1 MQGCCSAALVKTG
14 NKNHNANRSHLFFAV
29 CPAVTDPMTNNKK
42 QASFI
47 KSRKHAGVLPSPAPA
62 LALTMLATLG
72 MSAAQA
78 APDAV
83 IDQSIPAVQ
92 VKGATQSQ
100 TASSDKFTAPLLD
113 TPKSVTVVSSDV
125 IAQTGAVSLTDALR
139 TVPGITIGAGEGGN
153 PVGDNLFIRGYNAQT
168 DTYIDGIRDAGS
180 QSREVFNLEQVEV
193 VKGPNSAYGG
203 RSSAGGGV
211 NLVSKT
217 AQAYDFNGASV
228 GLGTDKYKRITGDL
242 NRNIGNN
249 SAFRLNVMAHEN
261 DVPGRNVV
269 GGNRWGVAPTV
280 TFGLTGPDRAI
291 ISLYHLTSHEIPDTG
306 IPFNNP
312 FSSGANMAKNG
323 NGTPFGVDRKTF
335 YGLANRDFRDT
346 KSDVGTIDLRHEFGP
361 TLALRN
367 VTRYG
372 KSNNDYVWTQP
383 DDSKGN
389 TVLYGTVWRR
399 ANTRATE
406 TRTFANVT
414 SLTGEAF
421 TAGLK
426 HSFNAGVEFDRETTD
441 RAAYV
446 FTPGTNN
453 PLTGTFTCPTSGA
466 ETLYNCTTLVNPN
479 PNDPWVYTRSLSG
492 ALTHVSTKTKAVYAF
507 DTIEID
513 PQWLL
518 NLGLRWDDFQSTLD
532 TLPTATTAA
541 AHAVVDT
548 SFVSTQA
555 GIVYKPAKNG
565 SVYLS
570 FASSATPPGNDGGDG
585 LDGLTAAVQNLQP
598 QRSRNIELG
607 TKWDLLPGGRL
618 SLTGALFKSTM
629 NNARVT
635 APDGT
640 TQNVGRKQVQGVE
653 LGFSGKLS
661 PAWTVFGGYT
671 WLDAEIAD
679 NGYTNTGTTAAP
691 IWTASPFNGNRFP
704 STPKHSASLWTS
716 YAFTKDF
723 TAGFGMSAMS
733 KVYANVNNNKW
744 APGYARF
751 DAMASYALNKDISL
765 QLNLQNL
772 TDKLYFDKVS
782 SPHYAGV
789 APGRSATLTAN
800 FKF

>member
-1 MQGCCSAALVKTG
+1 MLSAT
-14 NKNHNANRSHLFFAV
+14 
-29 CPAVTDPMTNNKK
+29 MTNNNKQ

-47 KSRKHAGVLPSPAPA
+47 KSRKHARVLPAPA
-62 LALTMLATLG
+62 PVLALTMLATLG
-72 MSAAQA
+72 MPAAHA
-78 APDAV
+78 APDNV
-83 IDQSIPAVQ
+83 IDQRIPTVQ
-92 VKGATQSQ
+92 VTGANAATSPVS
-100 TASSDKFTAPLLD
+100 ANDKFTAPLLD
-113 TPKSVTVVSSDV
+113 TPKSVTVVSADV
-125 IAQTGAVSLTDALR
+125 ISQTGAVSLTDALR

-168 DTYIDGIRDAGS
+168 DTYIDGIRDGGS
-180 QSREVFNLEQVEV
+180 QSREVFNIEQVEV

-217 AQAYDFNGASV
+217 AQGYDFNSASV
-228 GLGTDKYKRITGDL
+228 GIGSDKYRRITGDV
-242 NRNIGNN
+242 NRNIGAN

-261 DVPGRNVV
+261 DVPGRKVV

-280 TFGLTGPDRAI
+280 TFGLNGPDRAI
-291 ISLYHLTSHEIPDTG
+291 VSLYHLTSHEIPDTG

-312 FSSGANMAKNG
+312 ITTGADVSMNG
-323 NGTPFGVDRKTF
+323 NGTPFAVDRETF

-346 KSDVGTIDLRHEFGP
+346 KSDVGTIDLRHEFRPG
-361 TLALRN
+361 LALRN

-372 KSNNDYVWTQP
+372 KSQNDYVWTQP

-389 TVLYGTVWRR
+389 TVRYGTVWRR

-414 SLTGEAF
+414 SLSGELSA
-421 TAGLK
+421 AGLK

-441 RAAYV
+441 RSSWL

-453 PLTGTFTCPTSGA
+453 PLTGTFTCPSSGA

-479 PNDPWVYTRSLSG
+479 PYDPWVYSRSLSG
-492 ALTHVSTKTKAVYAF
+492 ALTHVSTRTKAVYAF
-507 DTIEID
+507 DTIEIN

-518 NLGLRWDDFQSTLD
+518 NLGVRWDDFQSTLD
-532 TLPTATTAA
+532 TLATASTVA

-548 SFVSTQA
+548 NFVSTQA
-555 GIVYKPAKNG
+555 GIVYKPARNG

-585 LDGLTAAVQNLQP
+585 LDALTAVIQNLQP

-618 SLTGALFKSTM
+618 SVTGALFKSTM

-635 APDGT
+635 APDGS
-640 TQNVGRKQVQGVE
+640 TQNVGRKEIQGVE
-653 LGFSGKLS
+653 LGFSGKITS
-661 PAWTVFGGYT
+661 AWTVFGGYT

-679 NGYTNTGTTAAP
+679 NGYVASGSTFVP
-691 IWTASPFNGNRFP
+691 SPFNGNRFP
-704 STPKHSASLWTS
+704 TTPKNSASLWTS

-723 TAGFGMSAMS
+723 TAGFGLSAMS

-744 APGYARF
+744 VPGYARF

>member
-1 MQGCCSAALVKTG
+1 MLS
-14 NKNHNANRSHLFFAV
+14 
-29 CPAVTDPMTNNKK
+29 DPMTNNNKQ

-47 KSRKHAGVLPSPAPA
+47 KSRKHARVLPAPA
-62 LALTMLATLG
+62 LAMLATLG
-72 MSAAQA
+72 MPAAHA
-78 APDAV
+78 APDNV
-83 IDQSIPAVQ
+83 IDQSIPTVQ
-92 VKGATQSQ
+92 VTGANVPTGPVS
-100 TASSDKFTAPLLD
+100 ANDKFTAPLLD
-113 TPKSVTVVSSDV
+113 TPKSVTVVTAETIS
-125 IAQTGAVSLTDALR
+125 QTGAVSLTDALR

-180 QSREVFNLEQVEV
+180 QSREIFNLEQVEV

-217 AQAYDFNGASV
+217 AQGYDFNSASI
-228 GLGTDKYKRITGDL
+228 GIGSDKYKRITGDV
-242 NRNIGNN
+242 NRAIGNN
-249 SAFRLNVMAHEN
+249 SAFRLNVMGHEN
-261 DVPGRNVV
+261 DVPGRKVV

-280 TFGLTGPDRAI
+280 TFGLNGPDRAVV
-291 ISLYHLTSHEIPDTG
+291 SLYHLTSHEIPDTG

-312 FSSGANMAKNG
+312 ITTGPNVSKNG
-323 NGTPFGVDRKTF
+323 NGTPFAVDRETF

-346 KSDVGTIDLRHEFGP
+346 RSDVGTIDLRHEFSKD
-361 TLALRN
+361 LSLRN

-372 KSNNDYVWTQP
+372 KSTNDYVWTQP

-414 SLTGEAF
+414 SLSGELM

-426 HSFNAGVEFDRETTD
+426 HTFNAGIEFDRETTD
-441 RAAYV
+441 RSSYI

-466 ETLYNCTTLVNPN
+466 VTLYNCTTLVNPN
-479 PNDPWVYTRSLSG
+479 PNDPWVYSRSLSG
-492 ALTHVSTKTKAVYAF
+492 ALTHVTTKTKAAYAF
-507 DTIEID
+507 DTIEIN

-518 NLGLRWDDFQSTLD
+518 NLGVRWDDFQSTLD

-548 SFVSTQA
+548 NFVSSQA
-555 GIVYKPAKNG
+555 GIVFKPTKNG

-570 FASSATPPGNDGGDG
+570 YASSATPPGNDGGDG
-585 LDGLTAAVQNLQP
+585 LDALTAVIQNLQP
-598 QRSRNIELG
+598 QRSRNIEMG

-618 SLTGALFKSTM
+618 SVTGALFKSTM

-640 TQNVGRKQVQGVE
+640 TQNVGRKEIQGVE
-653 LGFSGKLS
+653 LGFSGKLTN
-661 PAWTVFGGYT
+661 AWTVFGGYT
-671 WLDAEIAD
+671 YLDAEIAD
-679 NGYTNTGTTAAP
+679 NGYVNTGTTAAP
-691 IWTASPFNGNRFP
+691 IWSPSPFNGNVFP
-704 STPKHSASLWTS
+704 TTPKNSASLWTT
-716 YAFTKDF
+716 YAFTRDF
-723 TAGFGMSAMS
+723 TAGFGVNANS

-751 DAMASYALNKDISL
+751 DAMASYALNKDITL

>member
-1 MQGCCSAALVKTG
+1 MRIVLIIFLLS
-14 NKNHNANRSHLFFAV
+14 
-29 CPAVTDPMTNNKK
+29 DPMTNNNK
-42 QASFI
+42 QQAFFI
-47 KSRKHAGVLPSPAPA
+47 KSRKHVRVIPAPAPA
-62 LALTMLATLG
+62 LALTMLATLV
-72 MSAAQA
+72 MPAAHA
-78 APDAV
+78 APDNA
-83 IDQSIPAVQ
+83 IDQNIPTVQ
-92 VKGATQSQ
+92 VTGASVP
-100 TASSDKFTAPLLD
+100 AGPVSNNDKFTAPLLD
-113 TPKSVTVVSSDV
+113 TPKSVTVVTADT

-180 QSREVFNLEQVEV
+180 QSREIFNLEQVEV

-217 AQAYDFNGASV
+217 AQAYDFNSASV
-228 GLGTDKYKRITGDL
+228 GIGSDKYRRITGDV
-242 NRNIGNN
+242 NRNIGSN

-261 DVPGRNVV
+261 DVPGRKVV

-280 TFGLTGPDRAI
+280 TFGLSGPDRAI
-291 ISLYHLTSHEIPDTG
+291 VSLYHLTSHEIPDTG

-312 FSSGANMAKNG
+312 ITTGKDLPKNG
-323 NGTPFGVDRKTF
+323 NGTPFAVDRETF

-346 KSDVGTIDLRHEFGP
+346 RSDVGTIDLRHEFSP

-372 KSNNDYVWTQP
+372 RSNNDYVWTQP

-414 SLTGEAF
+414 SLSGEL
-421 TAGLK
+421 TTVGLK

-441 RAAYV
+441 RSSYI

-466 ETLYNCTTLVNPN
+466 ATLYNCTTLVNPN
-479 PNDPWVYTRSLSG
+479 PNDPWVYSRSLSG
-492 ALTHVSTKTKAVYAF
+492 ALTHVNTKTKAVYAF
-507 DTIEID
+507 DTIEIN

-518 NLGLRWDDFQSTLD
+518 NLGVRWDDFQTTLN

-541 AHAVVDT
+541 VRANVDT
-548 SFVSTQA
+548 DFVSTQA
-555 GIVYKPAKNG
+555 GLVYKPSKNG
-565 SVYLS
+565 SIYLS
-570 FASSATPPGNDGGDG
+570 YASSATPPGNDGGDG
-585 LDGLTAAVQNLQP
+585 LDALSVAVQNLQP

-618 SLTGALFKSTM
+618 SVTGALFKSTM

-640 TQNVGRKQVQGVE
+640 TQNVGRKEIQGLE
-653 LGFSGKLS
+653 LGFSGKLTS
-661 PAWTVFGGYT
+661 AWTVFGGYT
-671 WLDAEIAD
+671 YLDAEIAD
-679 NGYTNTGTTAAP
+679 NGYVNTGTTANP
-691 IWTASPFNGNRFP
+691 IWTPSPFNGNRFP
-704 STPKHSASLWTS
+704 TTPKNSASLWTS
-716 YAFTKDF
+716 YAFTKEF
-723 TAGFGMSAMS
+723 TAGFGMSTMS

-744 APGYARF
+744 VPGYARF
-751 DAMASYALNKDISL
+751 DAMASYALNRDISL

>member
-1 MQGCCSAALVKTG
+1 
-14 NKNHNANRSHLFFAV
+14 
-29 CPAVTDPMTNNKK
+29 MTATK
-42 QASFI
+42 QQVPFI
-47 KSRKHAGVLPSPAPA
+47 KSRKHASNLRPTLPAPA
-62 LALTMLATLG
+62 LAFTMLATLG
-72 MSAAQA
+72 MSAAHA
-78 APDAV
+78 APDHE
-83 IDQSIPAVQ
+83 IDQSIPTVQ
-92 VKGATQSQ
+92 VTGANQGQVSLNE
-100 TASSDKFTAPLLD
+100 KFTAPLLD
-113 TPKSVTVVSSDV
+113 TPKSVTVVTSDV

-180 QSREVFNLEQVEV
+180 QSREIFNLEQVEV

-217 AQAYDFNGASV
+217 AQAYDFNAASV
-228 GLGTDKYKRITGDL
+228 GVGTDQYRRITGDL

-249 SAFRLNVMAHEN
+249 SAFRLNVMGHEN
-261 DVPGRNVV
+261 DVPGRDVV

-291 ISLYHLTSHEIPDTG
+291 ISVYHLTSHEIPDTG

-312 FSSGANMAKNG
+312 ITTGADVSKNG
-323 NGTPFGVDRKTF
+323 NGTPFAVARETF

-346 KSDVGTIDLRHEFGP
+346 KSDVGTVDLRHEFSP

-372 KSNNDYVWTQP
+372 RSQNDYVWTQP

-389 TVLYGTVWRR
+389 TVRYGTVWRR

-414 SLTGEAF
+414 SLTGEVS

-426 HSFNAGVEFDRETTD
+426 HSFNAGIEFDRETTD
-441 RAAYV
+441 RSSYL
-446 FTPGTNN
+446 FSPGTNN
-453 PLTGTFTCPTSGA
+453 PQTGTSTCPTAGTA
-466 ETLYNCTTLVNPN
+466 TLFNCTTLVNPN
-479 PNDPWVYTRSLSG
+479 PYDPWLYSRSLSG
-492 ALTHVSTKTKAVYAF
+492 ALTHVSTKTKAAYAF
-507 DTIEID
+507 DTIEIN

-518 NLGLRWDDFQSTLD
+518 NLGVRWDDFESKLD

-541 AHAVVDT
+541 ALAVVDK
-548 SFVSTQA
+548 SFVSSQA

-565 SVYLS
+565 SIYLS
-570 FASSATPPGNDGGDG
+570 YASSATPPGNDGGDG
-585 LDGLTAAVQNLQP
+585 LDGLSSQVQNLQP

-618 SLTGALFKSTM
+618 SVTGALFKSTM

-640 TQNVGRKQVQGVE
+640 TQNVGRKEIQGIE
-653 LGFSGKLS
+653 LGFSGKVTQ
-661 PAWTVFGGYT
+661 AWTLFGGYT
-671 WLDAEIAD
+671 YLDAEIAD
-679 NGYTNTGTTAAP
+679 NGFVNSGTTDKP
-691 IWTASPFNGNRFP
+691 KWTPSPYNGNVFP
-704 STPKHSASLWTS
+704 TTPKHSASLWTT

-723 TAGFGMSAMS
+723 TAGLGVNTMS

-744 APGYARF
+744 VPGYARF
-751 DAMASYALNKDISL
+751 DAMASYAINKDVSL

-800 FKF
+800 VKF

>member
-1 MQGCCSAALVKTG
+1 MRIVLIYVPKLPEPHHA
-14 NKNHNANRSHLFFAV
+14 
-29 CPAVTDPMTNNKK
+29 MTTTTPP
-42 QASFI
+42 ASFI
-47 KSRKHAGVLPSPAPA
+47 KSRKHARVLPAPAPA

-72 MSAAQA
+72 MPAAHA
-78 APDAV
+78 APDNA
-83 IDQSIPAVQ
+83 IDQSIPTVQ
-92 VKGATQSQ
+92 VTGANQAPVSANT
-100 TASSDKFTAPLLD
+100 KFTAPLVD
-113 TPKSVTVVSSDV
+113 TPKSVTVVPSDV
-125 IAQTGAVSLTDALR
+125 ISQTGAVSLTDALR

-180 QSREVFNLEQVEV
+180 QSREVFNIEQVEV

-217 AQAYDFNGASV
+217 AQAYDFNSASV
-228 GLGTDKYKRITGDL
+228 GIGSDKYRRITGDV
-242 NRNIGNN
+242 NRNIGHN
-249 SAFRLNVMAHEN
+249 SAFRVNVMAHEN
-261 DVPGRNVV
+261 DVPGRKVV

-280 TFGLTGPDRAI
+280 TFGLHGPDRAI
-291 ISLYHLTSHEIPDTG
+291 VSLYHLTSHEIPDTG

-312 FSSGANMAKNG
+312 VTTGPNVSKNG
-323 NGTPFGVDRKTF
+323 NGTPFAVDRATF

-346 KSDVGTIDLRHEFGP
+346 KSDVGTIDLRHEFSRDL
-361 TLALRN
+361 TLRN

-414 SLTGEAF
+414 SLAGELAA
-421 TAGLK
+421 AGMK

-441 RAAYV
+441 RSTWLFA
-446 FTPGTNN
+446 PGTNN
-453 PLTGTFTCPTSGA
+453 PLTGTFTCPSSGA
-466 ETLYNCTTLVNPN
+466 ATLYNCTTLVNPN
-479 PNDPWVYTRSLSG
+479 PYDPWVTTRSLSG
-492 ALTHVSTKTKAVYAF
+492 ALTHVSTKTKAAYAF
-507 DTIEID
+507 DTIEIN

-518 NLGLRWDDFQSTLD
+518 NLGLRWDDFESTLN

-555 GIVYKPAKNG
+555 GIVYKPSKNG
-565 SVYLS
+565 SIYLS
-570 FASSATPPGNDGGDG
+570 YASSATPPGNDGGDG
-585 LDGLTAAVQNLQP
+585 LDALTAAVQNLQP

-607 TKWDLLPGGRL
+607 SKWDLLPGGRL
-618 SLTGALFKSTM
+618 SVTGALFKSTM

-635 APDGT
+635 SPDGT
-640 TQNVGRKQVQGVE
+640 VQNVGRKEVQGVE
-653 LGFSGKLS
+653 LGFSGKITPS
-661 PAWTVFGGYT
+661 WTVFGGYT

-679 NGYTNTGTTAAP
+679 NGYVNTGTTAAP
-691 IWTASPFNGNRFP
+691 VWTRSPFNGNRFP
-704 STPKHSASLWTS
+704 STPKNSATLWTS
-716 YAFTKDF
+716 YAFSKDF

-733 KVYANVNNNKW
+733 TVYANVNNNKH

>member
-1 MQGCCSAALVKTG
+1 
-14 NKNHNANRSHLFFAV
+14 
-29 CPAVTDPMTNNKK
+29 MTSTTAQ

-47 KSRKHAGVLPSPAPA
+47 KSRKHAVSVRSALPAPAPA
-62 LALTMLATLG
+62 LALSLLASLG
-72 MSAAQA
+72 MPVAHA
-78 APDAV
+78 APDNA
-83 IDQSIPAVQ
+83 IDQSIPTVQ
-92 VKGATQSQ
+92 VTGASR
-100 TASSDKFTAPLLD
+100 APVSDNQKFTAPLLD

-211 NLVSKT
+211 NLISKT

-228 GLGTDKYKRITGDL
+228 GVGSDKYRRITGDV
-242 NRNIGNN
+242 NRALGSN

-261 DVPGRNVV
+261 DVPGRKVV
-269 GGNRWGVAPTV
+269 GGTRWGVAPTV
-280 TFGLTGPDRAI
+280 TFGLQGPDRAI
-291 ISLYHLTSHEIPDTG
+291 VSLYHLTSHEIPDTG

-312 FSSGANMAKNG
+312 IATGANVGKNG
-323 NGTPFGVDRKTF
+323 NGAPFAVDRETF

-346 KSDVGTIDLRHEFGP
+346 KSDVGTIDLRHEFSSVPGRS
-361 TLALRN
+361 LALRN

-372 KSNNDYVWTQP
+372 KSSNDYVWTQP

-399 ANTRATE
+399 ANTRAAE
-406 TRTFANVT
+406 TRTLANVT
-414 SLTGEAF
+414 SLTGELT
-421 TAGLK
+421 TAGFK

-466 ETLYNCTTLVNPN
+466 ATLYNCTTLVDPN
-479 PNDPWVYTRSLSG
+479 PYDPWVYSRALSG
-492 ALTHVSTKTKAVYAF
+492 ALTHVRTRTRAAYAF
-507 DTIEID
+507 DTIEIN

-532 TLPTATTAA
+532 TLATATTAA
-541 AHAVVDT
+541 AHATVDT
-548 SFVSTQA
+548 SFASTQA
-555 GIVYKPAKNG
+555 GIVYKPARNG

-570 FASSATPPGNDGGDG
+570 YASSATPPGNDAGDG
-585 LDGLTAAVQNLQP
+585 LDALSAAVQNLQP
-598 QRSRNIELG
+598 QRSRNLELG
-607 TKWDLLPGGRL
+607 SKWDLLPGGRL
-618 SLTGALFKSTM
+618 SVTGALFKSTM

-635 APDGT
+635 APDGSS
-640 TQNVGRKQVQGVE
+640 QNVGRKQVQGVE
-653 LGFSGKLS
+653 LGFSGKLAS
-661 PAWTVFGGYT
+661 AWTVFGGYT

-679 NGYTNTGTTAAP
+679 NGYVNTGTTASP
-691 IWTASPFNGNRFP
+691 VWTPSPYNGNRFP
-704 STPKHSASLWTS
+704 TTPKHSATLWTS
-716 YAFTKDF
+716 YAFSKDF
-723 TAGFGMSAMS
+723 SAGFGMSAMS
-733 KVYANVNNNKW
+733 RVYANVNNNKY

-751 DAMASYALNKDISL
+751 DAMASYALNKDVSL

>member
-1 MQGCCSAALVKTG
+1 MRIVLINFPRLPDSTDAMTTTQQQG
-14 NKNHNANRSHLFFAV
+14 
-29 CPAVTDPMTNNKK
+29 
-42 QASFI
+42 SFI
-47 KSRKHAGVLPSPAPA
+47 KSRKHAPNLRSALPPA
-62 LALTMLATLG
+62 LAMLATLG
-72 MSAAQA
+72 MPAAQA
-78 APDAV
+78 APDNV
-83 IDQSIPAVQ
+83 IDQSIPTVQ
-92 VKGATQSQ
+92 VKGANGPAGPVSGNE
-100 TASSDKFTAPLLD
+100 KFTAPLLD
-113 TPKSVTVVSSDV
+113 TPKSVTVVSADV
-125 IAQTGAVSLTDALR
+125 ISQTGAVSLTDALR

-228 GLGTDKYKRITGDL
+228 GLGSDKYRRITGDL
-242 NRNIGNN
+242 NRVLGKN
-249 SAFRLNVMAHEN
+249 SAVRLNVMAHEN
-261 DVPGRNVV
+261 DVPGRKVV
-269 GGNRWGVAPTV
+269 GGNRRGIAPTV
-280 TFGLTGPDRAI
+280 TFGLNGPDRAI
-291 ISLYHLTSHEIPDTG
+291 LSFYHLTSHEIPDTG

-312 FSSGANMAKNG
+312 VTTGPNVSKNG
-323 NGTPFGVDRKTF
+323 NGTPFAVDRETF

-346 KSDVGTIDLRHEFGP
+346 KSDVGTIDLRHEFSKD
-361 TLALRN
+361 LALRN

-372 KSNNDYVWTQP
+372 KSQNDYIWTQP

-399 ANTRATE
+399 ANTRVTE
-406 TRTFANVT
+406 TRTLANVT
-414 SLTGEAF
+414 SLSGELESL
-421 TAGLK
+421 GLK
-426 HSFNAGVEFDRETTD
+426 HSFNAGIEFDRESTD
-441 RAAYV
+441 RSSYV

-453 PLTGTFTCPTSGA
+453 PITGTFTCPSSGA
-466 ETLYNCTTLVNPN
+466 ATLYNCTTLVNPN
-479 PNDPWVYTRSLSG
+479 PYDPWVTTRSISG
-492 ALTHVSTKTKAVYAF
+492 ALTNVRTRTKAAYAF
-507 DTIEID
+507 DTIEIN

-518 NLGLRWDDFQSTLD
+518 NLGLRWDDFESTLD
-532 TLPTATTAA
+532 TAAGIVNGNPAPA

-548 SFVSTQA
+548 SFVSSQA
-555 GIVYKPAKNG
+555 GIVYKPSKNG

-585 LDGLTAAVQNLQP
+585 LDALTAAVQNLQP

-618 SLTGALFKSTM
+618 SVTGALFKSTM
-629 NNARVT
+629 SNARVT
-635 APDGT
+635 APDGS
-640 TQNVGRKQVQGVE
+640 TQNVGRKEVQGVE
-653 LGFSGKLS
+653 LGFSGKLNS
-661 PAWTVFGGYT
+661 AWTVFGGYT
-671 WLDAEIAD
+671 WLDAEVAN
-679 NGYTNTGTTAAP
+679 NGYLNTGTTAAP
-691 IWTASPFNGNRFP
+691 IWSPSPFNGNRFP
-704 STPKHSASLWTS
+704 TTPKNSASLWTS
-716 YAFTKDF
+716 YAFSKDF
-723 TAGFGMSAMS
+723 TAGFGVTAMS

-744 APGYARF
+744 VPGYARF
-751 DAMASYALNKDISL
+751 DAMASYALNQDISL

-772 TDKLYFDKVS
+772 ADKLYFDKVS